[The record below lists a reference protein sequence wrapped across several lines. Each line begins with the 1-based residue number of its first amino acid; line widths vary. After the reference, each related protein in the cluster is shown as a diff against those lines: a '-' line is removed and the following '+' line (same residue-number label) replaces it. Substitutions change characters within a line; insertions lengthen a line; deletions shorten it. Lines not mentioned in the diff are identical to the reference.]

1 MFTIL
6 GKDAKDSH
14 LTNVGWYQDTGSE
27 FNTFTEANLG
37 YTARKEMIA
46 ESKTVNL
53 LGYLHC
59 PIFNLDKLILNGV
72 EMIVRLLPSKNSFQF
87 VGEVNVKL
95 QIIDAY
101 LKVRK
106 VKVSSDTI
114 VGHANAL
121 AKNYNAKYPITR
133 TEVI

>member
-1 MFTIL
+1 
-6 GKDAKDSH
+6 
-14 LTNVGWYQDTGSE
+14 
-27 FNTFTEANLG
+27 
-37 YTARKEMIA
+37 MIA